1 MGEVEVGGCWVVFG
15 PVVDLAIVI
24 IIRGLKGWTVA
35 ALSRMNSCGTCFHKE
50 DLRMDAHFSEH
61 LAAVRAMQEIYGERA
76 EDFPTEFHREA
87 EKHAEAETC
96 QECLGV

>member
-1 MGEVEVGGCWVVFG
+1 MDGGGGVNPDEFLRFPDYKEEV
-15 PVVDLAIVI
+15 
-24 IIRGLKGWTVA
+24 
-35 ALSRMNSCGTCFHKE
+35 
-50 DLRMDAHFSEH
+50 RMDAHFSEY

-87 EKHAEAETC
+87 ERQVEAETC

>member
-1 MGEVEVGGCWVVFG
+1 LAVGWVLDFDIDIFENEGVG
-15 PVVDLAIVI
+15 VGVDSGGGVNPDDFL
-24 IIRGLKGWTVA
+24 RFLNLK
-35 ALSRMNSCGTCFHKE
+35 E
-50 DLRMDAHFSEH
+50 YLRMDAHFSEY

-87 EKHAEAETC
+87 ERHNETGAC

>member
-1 MGEVEVGGCWVVFG
+1 VDVGGVNPDEFLRF
-15 PVVDLAIVI
+15 PIQ
-24 IIRGLKGWTVA
+24 
-35 ALSRMNSCGTCFHKE
+35 KE
-50 DLRMDAHFSEH
+50 ELRMDAHFSEY
-61 LAAVRAMQEIYGERA
+61 LAAVRATQEIYGERA

>member
-1 MGEVEVGGCWVVFG
+1 MDGGGGVNPGEF
-15 PVVDLAIVI
+15 L
-24 IIRGLKGWTVA
+24 RFL
-35 ALSRMNSCGTCFHKE
+35 NSKE
-50 DLRMDAHFSEH
+50 DRRMDAHFSEY
-61 LAAVRAMQEIYGERA
+61 LAAVRAMQEIYGEQA